1 MRNSGCILLIENVQV
16 HTWHK
21 DHIFIVPGKHL
32 ASSSLGGKS
41 SMGRHSTHWWCTL
54 FCNRSSYPYWM
65 RRIQRLCGLQLVWL
79 IFLDSKWQTGRQI
92 TLFCGVS
99 RNDEAIRRV
108 VLSAVYRNSAIALRS
123 IKNHIFGSCPEE
135 HLAFVSD
142 HKRLCT
148 AAVLVGNWRTT
159 CIACLSSPQVANHKS
174 SLSLVDLS
182 IVCGW
187 AVALFCTKTLQ
198 MCEWPRAPTASCMK

>member
-1 MRNSGCILLIENVQV
+1 
-16 HTWHK
+16 
-21 DHIFIVPGKHL
+21 
-32 ASSSLGGKS
+32 
-41 SMGRHSTHWWCTL
+41 
-54 FCNRSSYPYWM
+54 M

-79 IFLDSKWQTGRQI
+79 LFLDSKWQTARQTI
-92 TLFCGVS
+92 LFCGVS
-99 RNDEAIRRV
+99 RNDEAIRRA
-108 VLSAVYRNSAIALRS
+108 VLSAVYRNLAIALRS
-123 IKNHIFGSCPEE
+123 INNYIFGSCPEE

-198 MCEWPRAPTASCMK
+198 MYQELPRQVAWNRSCRSFQPLGKRWLGFWSALSRFTHSFSKIYTALRKTICCLCISWVLFQLSRAQGKHLLFCN